1 MDLIKSIAV
10 FLGTVIGVGIF
21 SLPFIAMKAGFFV
34 AVIYLLIMA
43 FISYKIHDF
52 YAEVVLSTNG
62 NHRLP
67 GYAEKYLGRNW
78 KIFSFI
84 VTATS
89 FVCALLAYLIVG
101 GQFLFNA
108 LSSYLG
114 GGSIIYLFIFFILGA
129 FLIFRE
135 IKMISKME
143 LALLI
148 IIILILLLIFIAALP
163 HINNLNLLTFNNSY
177 LFLPY
182 GAIVFSLW
190 GASIIP
196 ELKEMTVKRNKP
208 EVKKILKKTIFWG
221 IAVSSLA
228 YFIFIFSV
236 LGVSGNGTSDEAIL
250 GLKAFLGTGIVRI
263 SSIFGFLCCF
273 TSYITIGLTLKKS
286 LQYDFKVLGFFS
298 WVITAFVPLLLYL
311 LGAREFIKII
321 GFAGTITIGFE
332 ALLIIL
338 IYRMCLKAKV
348 SISGKIISYGLA
360 IVFGLGILL
369 EVGYFL
375 V

>member
-1 MDLIKSIAV
+1 MDLVKSIAV

-21 SLPFIAMKAGFFV
+21 SLPFVAMKAGFFV

-43 FISYKIHDF
+43 LVSYKIHDF
-52 YAEVVLSTNG
+52 YAEIALSTEG
-62 NHRLP
+62 KHRLP

-84 VTATS
+84 VIAVS

-108 LSSYLG
+108 LSPYLG
-114 GGSIIYLFIFFILGA
+114 GSSIIYFFIFFISGA

-135 IKMISKME
+135 IKAISKME
-143 LALLI
+143 LALLVI
-148 IIILILLLIFIAALP
+148 ILLILILILIAALP
-163 HINNLNLLTFNNSY
+163 HINNLNLLTFDNNY
-177 LFLPY
+177 LFFPY

-196 ELKEMTVKRNKP
+196 ELKEMALRRNKQ
-208 EVKKILKKTIFWG
+208 KARNILKKTIFWG
-221 IAVSSLA
+221 IIISSLA
-228 YFIFIFSV
+228 YLIFIFSV
-236 LGVSGNGTSDEAIL
+236 LGVSGNITSDEAISGLKGFL
-250 GLKAFLGTGIVRI
+250 GLGIVQI
-263 SSIFGFLCCF
+263 GFILGFLCCF

-286 LQYDFKVLGFFS
+286 LQYDFNVSGFFS
-298 WVITAFVPLLLYL
+298 WTVTAFAPLFFYF

-321 GFAGTITIGFE
+321 GFAGTVTIGLE

-338 IYRMCLKAKV
+338 IYRVLLKAKI
-348 SISGKIISYGLA
+348 SMSGKIISYILA
-360 IVFGLGILL
+360 AMFGLGILL
-369 EVGYFL
+369 EIFYFL
-375 V
+375 L